1 MNFIKRLL
9 IDIFAHPF
17 KSLVL
22 LLTITVLGS
31 FLYTS
36 LSISASSDLIKKD
49 FMTRMAL
56 DIAIKGVNNDAK
68 DDVFVLDLLDKYT
81 DIFRYYD
88 LRYDTYVDLKDVV
101 YKETDRASLLRLTS
115 IKEKAMKEID
125 DEVIILKSGRFFTS
139 EELKEGASVI
149 LIPEDT
155 FYISGEALKVNDT
168 LVLEMGEKNVS
179 YTIIGTFSYNDKVYY
194 DPYDMLNLIIPYEN
208 FRAHFDD
215 FAYYPSLD
223 KINITLSDSNY
234 NDQMTHLLEFTPIFR
249 NVFEYETNAGLALRV
264 SEPLDNL
271 NRLAK
276 TVVIVF
282 LILITLVLSV
292 LSFIFAHGK
301 RYEFGVLLAMGE
313 RKIKLIILNILELLL
328 IALPGFALSYLLGR
342 GFEKLYG
349 DELINNATA
358 AISYDGLGVES
369 VIANYQLVLSGDTL
383 LTLLIFLL
391 YIVVASSFL
400 SSLYIANIKIRKLL
414 F

>member
-17 KSLVL
+17 KSLAL
-22 LLTITVLGS
+22 LLTISVLGS
-31 FLYTS
+31 FLYAS
-36 LSISASSDLIKKD
+36 LSISASTDLIKKD

-56 DIAIKGVNNDAK
+56 DIAIKGVNNDAE
-68 DDVFVLDLLDKYT
+68 DDAFILDLLDKHT

-88 LRYDTYVDLKDVV
+88 LRYDTYVDLKDAVD
-101 YKETDRASLLRLTS
+101 KETDKASSLRLTS
-115 IKEKAMKEID
+115 IKEKTIKEID

-139 EELKEGASVI
+139 EELKAGASVI

-155 FYISGEALKVNDT
+155 FNIKGEALKVDDT
-168 LVLEMGEKNVS
+168 LIIEMGEKDVS
-179 YTIIGTFSYNDKVYY
+179 YTIIGTFSYNTAVYY
-194 DPYDMLNLIIPYEN
+194 DPYDMLNLMIPYEN
-208 FRAHFDD
+208 FMAHFDD
-215 FAYYPSLD
+215 FAHYPSLD
-223 KINITLSDSNY
+223 KINITLLDSNY
-234 NDQMTHLLEFTPIFR
+234 NNQMMHLLESSPILR
-249 NVFEYETNAGLALRV
+249 NVFEYETNDGLAARV
-264 SEPLDNL
+264 SAPLDDL
-271 NRLAK
+271 SRLAK
-276 TVVIVF
+276 TIVIVF

-328 IALPGFALSYLLGR
+328 IALPGFGLSYLLGR

-349 DELINNATA
+349 DELINNATS
-358 AISYDGLGVES
+358 AISYDGISIET
-369 VIANYQLVLSGDTL
+369 VIANYKLMLSSDTL
-383 LTLLIFLL
+383 LTLLVFLL